1 MYRLRMF
8 PQPACFHLFRV
19 FPLLLMALLFFKG
32 CDEEKIA
39 PSQKEPDQG
48 SWLLYS
54 QIDWTHD
61 GAPLS
66 GEYCKVYSDQASTQL
81 KLQCLEFADKM
92 FKEILSGFGVKD
104 AGELILPM
112 ENDWINVY
120 INVAHPENIA
130 HAYWGTIFIT
140 VRTPEL
146 DTLFYE
152 YLFKHE
158 LTHELEFLVEGKVNL
173 LSEVWF
179 REAIAIYSGG
189 GFKRIKTVEDLD
201 NWILENENFPGQ
213 GNPVLIKEWS
223 DFPDGASIDRYY
235 WYAFD
240 LAMRYMLDPAGLDRT
255 CQDVLDL
262 FFELREG
269 SSFEIAFL
277 NQFGG
282 IELKRFEDEF
292 YDRVRAYLD
301 ELKNSPVF
309 GGR

>member
-1 MYRLRMF
+1 MLRIVPF
-8 PQPACFHLFRV
+8 F
-19 FPLLLMALLFFKG
+19 LMALLFFKA
-32 CDEEKIA
+32 CDTEDIL
-39 PSQKEPDQG
+39 PPDQEPEPG
-48 SWLLYS
+48 SWSLYS
-54 QIDWTHD
+54 RINWAHD

-66 GEYCKVYSDQASTQL
+66 GEYCKVYSDQASPRL

-92 FKEILSGFGVKD
+92 FREILSGFGV
-104 AGELILPM
+104 AEGMELILPP
-112 ENDWINVY
+112 ENDRINVY

-146 DTLFYE
+146 DTLLYT

-189 GFKRIKTVEDLD
+189 GFQRITSVEDLD
-201 NWILENENFPGQ
+201 QWMLENENFPGQ

-223 DFPDGASIDRYY
+223 DFPDGASIDRYC

-240 LAMRYMLDPAGLDRT
+240 LAMRYLLDPAGLGGT
-255 CQDVLDL
+255 CRDVLDL

-269 SSFEIAFL
+269 IPFETAFL
-277 NQFGG
+277 NHFG
-282 IELKRFEDEF
+282 IELKNFEKEF
-292 YDRVRAYLD
+292 YERVRDYLED
-301 ELKNSPVF
+301 P
-309 GGR
+309 GG